1 MPSIINASTSA
12 GLITT
17 ADTSGVLHLQSAG
30 ATITAVSTT
39 GVLVT
44 GTLNSSGNLTTDGS
58 LGVGV
63 VPDGTQHVHIGAGT
77 TTKAPLEYTPGVL
90 MTTPDAGS
98 VEYDG
103 TMQYFTNDTE
113 SGRGYVPAVQIFG
126 LSANGTAIG
135 PAINNFFGAN
145 SAVNLAGGGEYEV
158 EAYCY
163 FTKTTAGTVTVTAT
177 TSLAPAILNGTLDY
191 GAPTGGTSTGG
202 ANRISLFA
210 STSTASAF
218 VASASLTTAVNHC
231 FIIRLVLESN
241 ASASNLRFN
250 FTSSAGSVTPLRNS
264 YYKVTRLP
272 SVNTGSFAA

>member
-63 VPDGTQHVHIGAGT
+63 APDGTQHVHIGAGT

-90 MTTPDAGS
+90 MTTSDQGS

-103 TMQYFTNDTE
+103 TMKYFTNDTV
-113 SGRGYVPAVQIFG
+113 SGRGYNPTVQIFNLFASG
-126 LSANGTAIG
+126 SAVTGTG
-135 PAINNFFGAN
+135 NFFGSN
-145 SAVNLAGGGEYEV
+145 SAANLAGGGEYEV

-163 FTKTTAGTVTVTAT
+163 FTKTTAGTVTVTAA
-177 TSLAPAILNGTLDY
+177 TSLAPLNLNGTLDH
-191 GAPTGGTSTGG
+191 GAITGGTATG
-202 ANRISLFA
+202 ASNRISLFN
-210 STSTASAF
+210 STSTAAAF
-218 VASASLTTAVNHC
+218 AASGSLTTAVNHC
-231 FIIRLVLESN
+231 FVIRLIIEAN
-241 ASASNLRFN
+241 ASASNLRIN
-250 FTSSAGSVTPLRNS
+250 FTSSAGSITPLRGS

-272 SVNTGSFAA
+272 SANTGSFAA